1 MLAIDYKSCTIR
13 SEIYIGPF
21 LLQGV
26 PINMGIK
33 LQLLYRFC
41 FQWDYFVKNY
51 FVVSELKHL
60 PPKTICGLKFF
71 HLQIDGDIR
80 KVIESL

>member
-1 MLAIDYKSCTIR
+1 MFPVGLFR
-13 SEIYIGPF
+13 
-21 LLQGV
+21 
-26 PINMGIK
+26 
-33 LQLLYRFC
+33 
-41 FQWDYFVKNY
+41 KNY